1 MIGPSIENLRE
12 CFSLIEDP
20 SQFELMIG
28 FQWSEDPVEQERAV
42 RHLIRAASSGHY
54 PAHLRMFAYDK
65 LSEIAKECRRNP
77 RRNGISF
84 ALVWWALGVAAGEI
98 ERPKKRPGRTS
109 NTGRDLLIGATFKW
123 LVDHLGK
130 TEPVAIEF
138 IRKAEPRSRTPL
150 WSAARRSDAAGH
162 LHAERDFSV
171 ESVAARLC
179 LASEKLPFQSLLRG

>member
-1 MIGPSIENLRE
+1 MPKWCSFVDDRTIIENLRE

-42 RHLIRAASSGHY
+42 RHLIHVASSGHY
-54 PAHLRMFAYDK
+54 PAHLRMFAYDN

-77 RRNGISF
+77 RRKGISF

-98 ERPKKRPGRTS
+98 ERPKKRPGCTS

-138 IRKAEPRSRTPL
+138 IRKALPR
-150 WSAARRSDAAGH
+150 AGGGV
-162 LHAERDFSV
+162 LTAERIRDVVAKNSFV
-171 ESVAARLC
+171 VDQESILKV
-179 LASEKLPFQSLLRG
+179 